1 MLHRRTADRSVF
13 VNPLTKLG
21 LDVLALG
28 NVYPTFLTDKT
39 TVQAFM
45 RRLHPVSTDK
55 PLIRMG
61 PAGDGGYLVP
71 DDLAGIEA
79 CFSPGVAS
87 SSGFEKDCA
96 DLGMKVFLADRS
108 VDQPAEMH
116 EQFFFTKKYIGV
128 TTNEDFMTLDDWVD
142 ASLPGSQTDLL
153 LQIDIE
159 GYEYEVFLALSDR
172 LMHRFRIIVV
182 EFHAMG
188 QIFNLPFFRL
198 ASRAF
203 DKILQS
209 HTCVHIHPNSCC
221 EPLNI
226 RGFVIPS
233 VAEFTF
239 LRKDRIS
246 NPSYARTFPHPL
258 DANNTD
264 KPTFPLPQCWYSN
277 APMNSNPNLG
287 K

>member
-1 MLHRRTADRSVF
+1 
-13 VNPLTKLG
+13 VNPFTKIGVDL
-21 LDVLALG
+21 LALG
-28 NVYPTFLTDKT
+28 KIYPTFLTDKSA
-39 TVQAFM
+39 VQLFM
-45 RRLHPVSTDK
+45 KKLYPVASDTK
-55 PLIRMG
+55 LIRLG

-79 CFSPGVAS
+79 CFSPGVAF

-96 DLGMKVFLADRS
+96 NLGMKVFLADRS

-128 TTNEDFMTLDDWVD
+128 TTNDDFMTLDDWVD
-142 ASLPGSQTDLL
+142 ASLPHSQSDLL

-159 GYEYEVFLALSDR
+159 GFEYEVFLAMSDR
-172 LMHRFRIIVV
+172 LMRRFRIIVV

-188 QIFNLPFFRL
+188 QLFNLPFFRL

-203 DKILQS
+203 DKILQN

-221 EPLNI
+221 EPLYI
-226 RGFVIPS
+226 GGLVIPS

-239 LRKDRIS
+239 LRTDRIS

-258 DANNTD
+258 DADNTD
-264 KPTFPLPQCWYSN
+264 KPPFPLPQCWYSN
-277 APMNSNPNLG
+277 SQQNTAQVCG